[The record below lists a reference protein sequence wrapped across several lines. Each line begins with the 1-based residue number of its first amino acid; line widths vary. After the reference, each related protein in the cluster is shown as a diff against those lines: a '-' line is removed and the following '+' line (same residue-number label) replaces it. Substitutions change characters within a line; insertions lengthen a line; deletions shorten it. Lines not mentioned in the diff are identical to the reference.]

1 MSLLNQ
7 NNNKG
12 KKKGKQKNQ
21 PGPGGA
27 NSKFIPKQTS
37 ATSSGF
43 KSKQKNTGAQRGS

>member
-7 NNNKG
+7 NNKKG
-12 KKKGKQKNQ
+12 KKKGDKK
-21 PGPGGA
+21 GPGGPA
-27 NSKFIPKQTS
+27 AGSKFIPKQ

>member
-12 KKKGKQKNQ
+12 KKKGNKKNQ
-21 PGPGGA
+21 PAGPGG
-27 NSKFIPKQTS
+27 NSKFLPKQSTS
-37 ATSSGF
+37 AGF

>member
-7 NNNKG
+7 NNKKG
-12 KKKGKQKNQ
+12 KKKGDKKNQ
-21 PGPGGA
+21 PGAAGS
-27 NSKFIPKQTS
+27 SKFIPKQ

>member
-7 NNNKG
+7 NNNKD
-12 KKKGKQKNQ
+12 KKKGKKNQ
-21 PGPGGA
+21 PGGPGGA

-37 ATSSGF
+37 AGF

>member
-7 NNNKG
+7 NNKKG
-12 KKKGKQKNQ
+12 KKKGDKKNQ
-21 PGPGGA
+21 PGGA
-27 NSKFIPKQTS
+27 AGSKFIHKP

>member
-7 NNNKG
+7 NNKKG
-12 KKKGKQKNQ
+12 KKKGNQKNQ
-21 PGPGGA
+21 PGGPGA

-37 ATSSGF
+37 AGF